1 MQLDFTLQQ
10 PRLPKPKAMASVKKP
25 PQVDIEM
32 VESSDEESILS
43 EALSDPE
50 WKALIPEN
58 RIKIEGA
65 KAKSMCRKPKGPG
78 RFNITIRNHTL
89 KVAPTS
95 TYRPSSKKTVGT
107 YKGKSYTNW
116 WHMDGN
122 DSNWWHMD
130 GNDSNGWH
138 MDGKDSNGWHKDG
151 NDSDGWHKDGK
162 DGKDGNDDPDFS

>member
-32 VESSDEESILS
+32 VESSDAESILS

-65 KAKSMCRKPKGPG
+65 KA
-78 RFNITIRNHTL
+78 NHTL

-95 TYRPSSKKTVGT
+95 TFRPSSKKTAGT
-107 YKGKSYTNW
+107 YKGNSYTNW

-138 MDGKDSNGWHKDG
+138 MDGKYSNGWHKDG